1 MTDSPSMFREM
12 EFAAKLADLPARD
25 ILRMATVNGAAIAG
39 ANRGVIEPGAD
50 ADLLVLD
57 GDSDNLAGARDLVRA
72 VVRRAGQADVS
83 RVVIGGEP
91 VVPRGD

>member
-1 MTDSPSMFREM
+1 
-12 EFAAKLADLPARD
+12 
-25 ILRMATVNGAAIAG
+25 
-39 ANRGVIEPGAD
+39 VIEPGAD

-72 VVRRAGQADVS
+72 VVRRAGQADIS
-83 RVVIGGEP
+83 RVVIGGET